1 MQYRFQHISHIPW
14 QQLEACADSTVF
26 KTRVWAEFLTETF
39 GIQPCVIEV
48 ACGDEVVGWF
58 YGQLTRRMGI
68 KVLASPFEGWTTS
81 CQGLSL
87 TREVTREERLEIY
100 HQLFDYCFK
109 TGFCHMVQV
118 SDWQL
123 AIGADEEDSRTE
135 LCHMIGKGVTV
146 ERGKGI
152 CLDISAD
159 EETLYRSFKQKS
171 AQYAIHKAERL
182 GVIVRE
188 VREASDVEAF
198 AHNFYTQLQDVF
210 AKQGQKPT
218 YDEAR
223 ARMMLQHLLKEDKVV
238 ALEALHPET
247 GASMA
252 TIIFVHHNGLA
263 FYWGAASWREYQKF
277 CPNELL
283 FFEACKR
290 LKAQGVTMIEMMGIR
305 EYKLKYNPT
314 YYNNDKLVAAKYPLL
329 ITMKNAAKCTYYKL
343 KSWGM

>member
-14 QQLEACADSTVF
+14 HQLEACADSTVF

-39 GIQPCVIEV
+39 GIEPCVIEV

-58 YGQLTRRMGI
+58 YGQLTRKMGI

-100 HQLFDYCFK
+100 HQLFDHCFK

-123 AIGADEEDSRTE
+123 AVGADEEHSHTE
-135 LCHMIGKGVTV
+135 LSRILGGNVTV

-152 CLDISAD
+152 CLDIEAD

-182 GVIVRE
+182 GVIVKE
-188 VREASDVEAF
+188 VSDIEAF
-198 AHNFYTQLQDVF
+198 ARNFYSQLCDVF

-223 ARMMLQHLLKEDKVV
+223 ARRMIQHLLQDDKVV

-247 GASMA
+247 KASMA

-263 FYWGAASWREYQKF
+263 FYWGAASHREYQKF

-290 LKAQGVTMIEMMGIR
+290 LKAHGVTMIEMMGIR
-305 EYKLKYNPT
+305 EYKLKYNPAY
-314 YYNNDKLVAAKYPLL
+314 YYNYKLIAAKYPALVAL
-329 ITMKNAAKCTYYKL
+329 KNAAKRLYYKL
-343 KSWGM
+343 KAWGM

>member
-1 MQYRFQHISHIPW
+1 MQYNFHHIEQTPW
-14 QQLEACADSTVF
+14 AEIEACADSTIF
-26 KTRVWAEFLTETF
+26 KTRTWAEFLTGTF
-39 GIQPCVIEV
+39 GVQPYIIEIAHGGEVI
-48 ACGDEVVGWF
+48 GWF
-58 YGQLTRRMGI
+58 YGQLISRLGV

-81 CQGLSL
+81 YQGLCLMQEMS
-87 TREVTREERLEIY
+87 RENRQELYR
-100 HQLFDYCFK
+100 QLFDYCFR
-109 TGFCHMVQV
+109 TGVCHMVQV

-123 AIGADEEDSRTE
+123 AEDADEQ
-135 LCHMIGKGVTV
+135 
-146 ERGKGI
+146 GKGI
-152 CLDISAD
+152 RLDISAD

-188 VREASDVEAF
+188 VREVSDVEAF

-329 ITMKNAAKCTYYKL
+329 ITLKNAAKRTYYKL